1 MTVFYTGCLC
11 ASIRIMD
18 CAMHSCAGTYAIV
31 LGVADP
37 IIVGNCLSPRFRV
50 FRVDPLSDPSA

>member
-1 MTVFYTGCLC
+1 
-11 ASIRIMD
+11 MD